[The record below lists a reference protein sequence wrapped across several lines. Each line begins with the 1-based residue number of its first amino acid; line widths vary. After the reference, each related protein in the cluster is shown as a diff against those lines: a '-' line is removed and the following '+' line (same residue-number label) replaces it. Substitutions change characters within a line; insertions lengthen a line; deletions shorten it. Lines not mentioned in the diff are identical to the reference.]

1 MQVSWHV
8 QGRPVAGRASSSEDT
23 NRTGTRYTHSLPGQ
37 IEQEVRT
44 VITRTN
50 RTRGEDCHYQD
61 KKNKRGRLSLPGQ
74 IEQEV
79 RTVIKEQA
87 EQEVRTVIKGQVE
100 QEVRTV
106 INRTGRAEGE
116 DCH

>member
-1 MQVSWHV
+1 M
-8 QGRPVAGRASSSEDT
+8 
-23 NRTGTRYTHSLPGQ
+23 
-37 IEQEVRT
+37 
-44 VITRTN
+44 
-50 RTRGEDCHYQD
+50 
-61 KKNKRGRLSLPGQ
+61 
-74 IEQEV
+74 
-79 RTVIKEQA
+79 RTVIKGQA